1 MFCPNGH
8 CLCRTLQN
16 LSVKTWNDL
25 QDAEQYNSPM
35 YEETITQN
43 LSLELNKQH
52 ASQTKVHMFKKHQE
66 TLNGS
71 DWIWLFY
78 DKARRKEFRV
88 IVQAKRLYPS
98 GRYDAFKIEQPDKML
113 RYAGMVNAVP
123 VYALYNYPKARR
135 SIYPPQKPIWMGYI
149 RGLDHARD
157 YGVSLVHAKLVAA
170 LGIDGKNARKML
182 EHAIPWWLP
191 ACNCGLLKMPNNSLK
206 QFAGNFSLLLSY
218 FERFAGFQEIA
229 EMSRATNSWLNGDGG
244 SMDDLENEFLNADV
258 IGDARDD
265 MNGFRP
271 SFVMATDVSVRE

>member
-16 LSVKTWNDL
+16 LSIKTWNDL

-43 LSLELNKQH
+43 LSLELSRQH

-78 DKARRKEFRV
+78 DKTKRLEFRV

-98 GRYDAFKIEQPDKML
+98 GRYDAFKIGQPDKML
-113 RYAGMVNAVP
+113 RYAQTVNAVP
-123 VYALYNYPKARR
+123 VYALYNYPKVRR
-135 SIYPPQKPIWMGYI
+135 SIYPPQRPNWIRSI

-157 YGVSLVHAKLVAA
+157 YGVSLVHAKLVNA
-170 LGIDGKNARKML
+170 LGKDGKNARKML

-191 ACNCGLLKMPNNSLK
+191 TCNCGLLKMPNNSLK
-206 QFAGNFSLLLSY
+206 QFVGNFMFLLSY
-218 FERFAGFQEIA
+218 FERFADSQELT
-229 EMSRATNSWLNGDGG
+229 EMSRATSSWLSGDDESTDG
-244 SMDDLENEFLNADV
+244 LEQEFLNADV
-258 IGDARDD
+258 IEETRGDEVE
-265 MNGFRP
+265 FRP
-271 SFVMATDVSVRE
+271 SFIMATEVSNRE